1 MAEDAGTP
9 SFTSV
14 ILCVT
19 NRLGVNT
26 KRGTHGLRAG
36 MVTLLHVWAMEDSTR
51 GFLSVEV
58 IIVVGTHIMTCGYWT
73 QSQAGWRR

>member
-1 MAEDAGTP
+1 MAEDAGTQ

-26 KRGTHGLRAG
+26 KREAHGLRAG
-36 MVTLLHVWAMEDSTR
+36 MITLLHVWAMEDSTR
-51 GFLSVEV
+51 DFLSVEV
-58 IIVVGTHIMTCGYWT
+58 IIIVGTHMMTCGYWT